1 MKRDK
6 DEKGISRT
14 FRRVERKFPGRF
26 ARFLRWMR
34 HPGSRWVRIPIAV
47 LLSLGG
53 VLGFLPLLG
62 FWMLPLGLVL
72 LAQDLP
78 LLRRPMRRLLIC
90 SERRWRIQQW
100 ARRRK
105 RDGAGTNDSQER

>member
-1 MKRDK
+1 MKQDRDQ
-6 DEKGISRT
+6 KGISRT

-26 ARFLRWMR
+26 ARFLRWVR
-34 HPGSRWVRIPIAV
+34 HPGSRWVRIPTAL

-53 VLGFLPLLG
+53 FLGFVPILG
-62 FWMLPLGLVL
+62 FWMLPLGLLL

-90 SERRWRIQQW
+90 SERRWRSHQW
-100 ARRRK
+100 ARRKQRA
-105 RDGAGTNDSQER
+105 RDAE